1 MKDEKK
7 YRKWLFWFSFAVAA
21 SVVYKMLDNF
31 TSITGVI
38 SNFIGIIKPFWHAI
52 LIAYILYLPAKK
64 IELLFSKSKT
74 RLVRKHRR
82 GFSVIAVWILLILV
96 IYLFIHFLVPVISD
110 SIADLASSIP
120 GYYNTAIK
128 ELNEAEEGT
137 ILYRLNQTELAEKT
151 KNIDIK
157 KLVNNYFNKE
167 KILEYA
173 KTVFNAAQS
182 LLNVF
187 VTLIVSIYILLERG
201 EIKEFFKRFFKSH
214 LSYNG
219 YNKLAR
225 YYKRINMIFSLYVVG
240 QVIDAILVGT
250 ILSIV
255 MTIMKI
261 KYAIVL
267 GFIIGLFNLIPFFG
281 AIVAIGIAILI
292 TVFTGGLLKA
302 LELFIVAII
311 IQQLDANVLNPRI
324 LGSRLDVSPILVIFG
339 VTLGGAYFNILGMFL
354 GVPVIVLLKEIVN
367 ETIDDRLE
375 EKSLQEKQEL
385 EEYIE
390 KEMAKYENIEDY
402 FGYQETNQK
411 EPQKYVARRKKKVV
425 ETKKGSK
432 TTKKKTK

>member
-31 TSITGVI
+31 TSITGAI
-38 SNFIGIIKPFWHAI
+38 ANFIGIIKPFWHAI

-64 IELLFSKSKT
+64 IELLFAKSKA

-82 GFSVIAVWILLILV
+82 GFSVIAVWILLILI
-96 IYLFIHFLVPVISD
+96 IYVFIHFIVPIISD
-110 SIADLASSIP
+110 SVTDLAGSIP
-120 GYYNTAIK
+120 GYYNTAVK
-128 ELNEAEEGT
+128 ELNDAEDGT
-137 ILYRLNQTELAEKT
+137 ILNRINQTELAEKI

-157 KLVNNYFNKE
+157 KLVNNYFNKD

-182 LLNVF
+182 LLNIF
-187 VTLIVSIYILLERG
+187 VTLIVSIYIMLERG

-240 QVIDAILVGT
+240 QIIDAILVGT

-261 KYAIVL
+261 KYAAVL
-267 GFIIGLFNLIPFFG
+267 GFIIGVFNLIPFFG
-281 AIVAIGIAILI
+281 AIIAISISIII

-311 IQQLDANVLNPRI
+311 IQQLDANIINPRI

-339 VTLGGAYFNILGMFL
+339 VTIGGAYFNILGMFF

-385 EEYIE
+385 EDYIE
-390 KEMAKYENIEDY
+390 KEMAKYENIDDF
-402 FGYQETNQK
+402 FGYQEVSKK
-411 EPQKYVARRKKKVV
+411 EPQKYIVHRKKKGV
-425 ETKKGSK
+425 ETKKGTK